1 MTNHKKRHI
10 VIGKLM
16 TMCHILSFVTVGL
29 IPLPAE
35 IYSALRQKCDITVY
49 GRRIIL

>member
-1 MTNHKKRHI
+1 MTTCKKKHI

-16 TMCHILSFVTVGL
+16 TMCCIWIIVIVGR

-49 GRRIIL
+49 GRRSIP